1 MVLERVRYRYSELSD
16 YSDGVW
22 LLITWDS
29 VGEYTPYKDLY
40 QHEQPEFGTFRMT
53 DIPGKGFP
61 HTKAYMYNNLDT
73 NDEEILRGELLTIL
87 RLMLGQLRKA
97 RLLQHMKAP
106 VIFYLSFPL
115 PTVAYR
121 VLCRSFWSRLW
132 VNVPALLRPITTA
145 NLSSCVLP
153 SSTISPRKHLSGSR
167 TLQNGISAR
176 RQGIRSRSVF
186 GYSFVLLVRL
196 AKALDYLQ
204 AYQIELQ
211 LHYFSAMVSPCHM
224 YIFYLL
230 VEALSSAV
238 D

>member
-1 MVLERVRYRYSELSD
+1 MVLERVRYCYPELSG

-22 LLITWDS
+22 PLTTWDS

-106 VIFYLSFPL
+106 VILYSSFPFS
-115 PTVAYR
+115 TAITYQVC
-121 VLCRSFWSRLW
+121 CR
-132 VNVPALLRPITTA
+132 
-145 NLSSCVLP
+145 
-153 SSTISPRKHLSGSR
+153 
-167 TLQNGISAR
+167 
-176 RQGIRSRSVF
+176 
-186 GYSFVLLVRL
+186 
-196 AKALDYLQ
+196 
-204 AYQIELQ
+204 
-211 LHYFSAMVSPCHM
+211 YF
-224 YIFYLL
+224 
-230 VEALSSAV
+230 
-238 D
+238 